1 MSRIGSKPI
10 TIPSGITVKI
20 ENSTVT
26 VSNGKESLSTNVPSE
41 VISVVQEDQEIIVK
55 RSDDTKESRS
65 LHGLIR
71 SLINNNIIGLTEGF
85 KKNLKLWCRL

>member
-26 VSNGKESLSTNVPSE
+26 VSNGK
-41 VISVVQEDQEIIVK
+41 
-55 RSDDTKESRS
+55 
-65 LHGLIR
+65 
-71 SLINNNIIGLTEGF
+71 
-85 KKNLKLWCRL
+85 NL